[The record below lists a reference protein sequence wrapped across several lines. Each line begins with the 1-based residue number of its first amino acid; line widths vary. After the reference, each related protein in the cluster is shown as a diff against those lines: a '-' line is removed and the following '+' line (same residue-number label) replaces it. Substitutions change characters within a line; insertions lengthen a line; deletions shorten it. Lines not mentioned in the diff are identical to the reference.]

1 MRFAAFQ
8 DKWGRDAGSR
18 EVVSC
23 FVVKIATILKPKK
36 NVDTCAASVEHGLET
51 LSRGWDSVGRRLAGA
66 TLSLPALDVDDE
78 AQPLHKWKATAAAAV
93 GTTSPVA
100 AAPTNAEDE
109 DLLRHSSQ
117 PPCRSTTNG

>member
-1 MRFAAFQ
+1 MFC
-8 DKWGRDAGSR
+8 R
-18 EVVSC
+18 ENRNH
-23 FVVKIATILKPKK
+23 FETKK

-51 LSRGWDSVGRRLAGA
+51 LSRGWDSVGRRLAGT